1 VGVFEFLRV
10 RYARNLVTYSG
21 ALLTSVSSIL
31 FLFVF
36 FVELLGFH
44 TNPYTGIVAFLILPG
59 FFLFGL
65 VVIPIGMWYERRRQ
79 LSGRGLEKGVWPRLD
94 LNDPA
99 TRTATFFVAVMTFV
113 NILIVSLA
121 GYRGL
126 EYMDSTAFCGQVC
139 HTVMDPEFTAY
150 QDGPHSRVK
159 CVECHIGPGAP
170 WFVRSKLSGVRQVFA
185 VMADT
190 YARPV
195 PSPVHNLRPARD
207 TCEQCHWPD
216 KFHGDASNIIR
227 EYAEDATNTESSTSL
242 RLHVGSGGE
251 RSGVATGIHWHVSA
265 ANLVE
270 YIATDD
276 RRQTIPWVRLTSP
289 DGTERIY
296 EVEGASAADV
306 ARGERRT
313 MDCVDC
319 HNRPTHPF
327 ALSVSKAVDAA
338 MAYDQISPAL
348 PWVKRETV
356 AALKE
361 SYPSREAASEAIA
374 RRLDEFYRTNH
385 PDVHAQQKAAIDR
398 ATRTAQALYLR
409 NVFPTMNV
417 TWGTYVNNIG
427 HSDSPGCFR
436 CHDDNHKTKD
446 GQVIRQDCDLCH
458 TFDQ

>member
-1 VGVFEFLRV
+1 VFEFLKLK
-10 RYARNLVTYSG
+10 YARNLISYAGS
-21 ALLTSVSSIL
+21 LLTTLSAIL

-36 FVELLGFH
+36 SLELLGFH
-44 TNPYTGIVAFLILPG
+44 TNPYIGIVVFLILPG
-59 FFLFGL
+59 FFIFGL
-65 VVIPIGMWYERRRQ
+65 LLIPVGMWYERRRQ
-79 LSGRGLEKGVWPRLD
+79 ISGRGLDRGVWPRLD
-94 LNDPA
+94 LNDVA
-99 TRTATFFVAVMTFV
+99 TRRAAFAIAVLTFV
-113 NILIVSLA
+113 NVIIVSLA

-126 EYMDSTAFCGQVC
+126 EYMDSVAFCGQVC

-185 VMADT
+185 VMADS
-190 YARPV
+190 YSRPV

-216 KFHGDASNIIR
+216 KFHGDASNMIR
-227 EYAEDATNTESSTSL
+227 EFAEDATNTESATSL
-242 RLHVGSGGE
+242 RLHVGGGGE

-265 ANLVE
+265 ANRVE
-270 YIATDD
+270 YVATDEK
-276 RRQTIPWVRLTSP
+276 RQVIPYVKLIDASGNERVYVAEGVSP
-289 DGTERIY
+289 DQKP
-296 EVEGASAADV
+296 A
-306 ARGERRT
+306 GEERT

-338 MAYDQISPAL
+338 MAYDQISPKL
-348 PWVKRETV
+348 PWVKREAV

-361 SYPSREAASEAIA
+361 SYPSREAAADAIA
-374 RRLDEFYRTNH
+374 RRLDEFYKSSH
-385 PDVHAQQKAAIDR
+385 PDVYAQQKDAIDR
-398 ATRTAQALYLR
+398 AIRTTQALYLR

-417 TWGTYVNNIG
+417 TWGTYANNIG

-436 CHDDNHKTKD
+436 CHDDNHKSKD

-458 TFDQ
+458 TFD